1 MSTPLEDYALLSN
14 LSTGPLVSRDG
25 SVDWLC
31 LPRYD
36 SPAVFSALLGG
47 PDDGRWRLSAVDGEV
62 VEWRYLPHTFVLETT
77 WRTPTGR
84 ARVTDFLPI
93 VTDRSDLV
101 RRVECLEGTVEIEH
115 DLRLRFDYARAIPW
129 VRVVD
134 HAGERALLS
143 LAGPEGLVLNGPLL
157 ASAKGHEAVRQED
170 RARGTERRDPKHR
183 AAHGGGARTPR
194 LTARFGMTAGQ
205 SLAWSLTAVPSYEEP
220 PEPLDA
226 VQSLAETIA
235 FWTSWSS
242 RVTVRTDYGPLVV
255 RSFLVLRALTHKRTG
270 GVIAAPTTSLPEDPG
285 GSRNWDYRYVW
296 LRDNAL
302 MIEVVV
308 TYGHAQRAGVWRD
321 WLLRAIAGDTDDVR
335 VLYGLAGER
344 ELTEKTLDHLA
355 GYEGSRPVRIGNDAA
370 QQYQADVVGE
380 VMIALALLRD
390 QGVAENEYSW
400 GLQRGLLR
408 FCETNFDRKDYGI
421 WETRGEPRHFTH
433 GRVMMWAAFDR
444 GVRAVEN
451 HGLAGPVDR
460 WRQLRDWLR
469 QEIDENGYD
478 PALGSFTQT
487 YGRPEVDASLLQL
500 PHTGYL
506 APDDP
511 RMLGTVARIESELRD
526 EHGLVHRYRTDTGM
540 DGLAG
545 DEHPFLICNFWLVEQ
560 YARSG
565 RLDDARALMDQLV
578 GYANDLGLLSEEY
591 DTGAGRLIGN
601 FPQAFSHLGLIRA
614 ADAIAAGNRRR

>member
-14 LSTGPLVSRDG
+14 LGTGPLVSRDG

-62 VEWRYLPHTFVLETT
+62 VEWRYLPHTLVLETT

-84 ARVTDFLPI
+84 VRVTDFLPI

-134 HAGERALLS
+134 HAGTRALLS

-157 ASAKGHEAVRQED
+157 GSAKGHQALRQED
-170 RARGTERRDPKHR
+170 RARVAGRRDPKHR
-183 AAHGGGARTPR
+183 ATHGGGARTPR
-194 LTARFGMTAGQ
+194 LTARFGMKAGQ
-205 SLAWSLTAVPSYEEP
+205 SLAWSLTAFPSYEEP

-226 VQSLAETIA
+226 VQALAETIA

-255 RSFLVLRALTHKRTG
+255 RSFLVLRGLTHKRTG
-270 GVIAAPTTSLPEDPG
+270 GVVAAPTTSLPEDPG

-302 MIEVVV
+302 MIEVVA
-308 TYGHAQRAGVWRD
+308 TYGHAQSAGVWRD

-344 ELTEKTLDHLA
+344 ELPEKILDHLA

-370 QQYQADVVGE
+370 RQYQADVVGE

-390 QGVAENEYSW
+390 HGVAENEYSW
-400 GLQRGLLR
+400 GLQKGLLR

-421 WETRGEPRHFTH
+421 WETRGEARHFTH

-444 GVRAVEN
+444 GVRAVED
-451 HGLAGPVDR
+451 HGLTGPVDR

-469 QEIDENGYD
+469 LEIDENGYD

-506 APDDP
+506 RPDDP

-526 EHGLVHRYRTDTGM
+526 EHGLVHRYRTDSRL

-614 ADAIAAGNRRR
+614 ADAIAAASRR